1 MATLN
6 AYGKI
11 RFIHQITFYFSLRG
25 QAVVE
30 KLSHFPYE
38 KQLEVLSMILIF
50 FFINSFVLR
59 KGFHVMCKPTGLEEN

>member
-6 AYGKI
+6 TYGKI
-11 RFIHQITFYFSLRG
+11 RFIQQITFYFSLRG

-38 KQLEVLSMILIF
+38 KQLDVLSMALI

-59 KGFHVMCKPTGLEEN
+59 KGFRIICKSTGLEEN